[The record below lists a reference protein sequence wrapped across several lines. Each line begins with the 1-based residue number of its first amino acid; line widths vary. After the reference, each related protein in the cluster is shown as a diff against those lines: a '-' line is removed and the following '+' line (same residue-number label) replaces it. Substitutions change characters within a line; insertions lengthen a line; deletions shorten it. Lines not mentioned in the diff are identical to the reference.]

1 MEYKD
6 YYKTLGVEKK
16 ATQAEIKS
24 AFRKLAKKYH
34 PDMNPGDKK
43 AEKMFKEV
51 NEAYEVLGDENK
63 RKEYDSFGKGFS
75 FMGGQNFDPNKYGFK
90 GFRGFS
96 SSSESSDFS
105 DFFNL
110 IFGGGNRQKT
120 SRSASD
126 IFSGFS
132 SRNVPKSRFDLDL
145 ELTVREAYEGTT
157 KIMNVSVNG
166 RNEVLEVKVPKGI
179 TKGKKIKVRGEK
191 IGEKNS
197 EIFLKIKIK
206 DDDLSLDGLDVTK
219 KIDIKPY
226 QAALGSSV
234 TVQTMSKKIQVN
246 IPKGVSS
253 GNKVKINNQGF
264 RDMKG
269 NLGDFYLEFRIVIPK
284 HLSEE
289 EKKAYEKLRD
299 LDR

>member
-1 MEYKD
+1 ME
-6 YYKTLGVEKK
+6 G
-16 ATQAEIKS
+16 EI
-24 AFRKLAKKYH
+24 
-34 PDMNPGDKK
+34 G
-43 AEKMFKEV
+43 
-51 NEAYEVLGDENK
+51 
-63 RKEYDSFGKGFS
+63 
-75 FMGGQNFDPNKYGFK
+75 
-90 GFRGFS
+90 
-96 SSSESSDFS
+96 
-105 DFFNL
+105 
-110 IFGGGNRQKT
+110 KT
-120 SRSASD
+120 SRSTSD

-269 NLGDFYLEFRIVIPK
+269 NLGDFYLEFRIVVPK